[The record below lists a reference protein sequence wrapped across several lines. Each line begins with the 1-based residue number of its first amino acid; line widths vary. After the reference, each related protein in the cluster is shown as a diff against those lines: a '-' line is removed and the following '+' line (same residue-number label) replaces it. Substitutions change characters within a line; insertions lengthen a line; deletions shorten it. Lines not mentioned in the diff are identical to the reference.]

1 MQVAFMPLEQG
12 QGRQAILIRQF
23 PVILARPARAP
34 LTPEACTVSPYHCR
48 IDVEEGVLV
57 VRDLGSKY
65 GTFVNESRVREACL
79 WPGSKL
85 TVGLNSYFVCYSLPE
100 RNVMPGTSGE
110 NGTPRDTENPNP
122 RPSARRPGTGVD
134 IVEVSAF
141 NENPRS

>member
-12 QGRQAILIRQF
+12 QERQAILIRHF
-23 PVILARPARAP
+23 PVILARPARRP

-48 IDVEEGVLV
+48 IDEEDGVLV

-85 TVGLNSYFVCYSLPE
+85 TVGLNSYFVSYSLRE
-100 RNVMPGTSGE
+100 QRGVPGTNGE
-110 NGTPRDTENPNP
+110 NGTPRDAENPGQ
-122 RPSARRPGTGVD
+122 RPSTRTPGAGID
-134 IVEVSAF
+134 IVDASML
-141 NENPRS
+141 NKDRSS

>member
-1 MQVAFMPLEQG
+1 MQVAFMPLG
-12 QGRQAILIRQF
+12 QAPGGETILIRQF
-23 PVILARPARAP
+23 PVILARPAQAP

-48 IDVEEGVLV
+48 IDVENGVLV

-100 RNVMPGTSGE
+100 RGVPTGTVGE
-110 NGTPRDTENPNP
+110 KGTPHETEKPAP
-122 RPSARRPGTGVD
+122 RFSARRAGTGID
-134 IVEVSAF
+134 IIDASPL
-141 NENPRS
+141 NESRR